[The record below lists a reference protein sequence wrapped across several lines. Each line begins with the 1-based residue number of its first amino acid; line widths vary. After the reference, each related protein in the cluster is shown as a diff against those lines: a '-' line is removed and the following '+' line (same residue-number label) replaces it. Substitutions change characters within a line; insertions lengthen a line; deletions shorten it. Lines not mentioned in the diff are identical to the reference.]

1 MTPKSLVSC
10 AIAIL
15 CTSAGARAQEQGASV
30 AGNVSAI
37 NMDSHTTVAYTGAF
51 DYRFSNVV
59 GLELELTYA
68 PSLEPRFAG
77 SIIPPLPAS
86 SSIIGLTIPPPT
98 FTNGAGRAVIFS
110 NNVRVAV
117 PTTTA
122 RLEPFFVAGGGVAS
136 VRQTADLRY
145 TFPTIGGAFVG
156 GPLVLGTQTLTQ
168 RVTSSTVGLAL
179 TLGGGVGIKA
189 TEHLWIDAD
198 LRLIRVMGDRD
209 QDQNVG
215 RFGAAARYR
224 F

>member
-1 MTPKSLVSC
+1 
-10 AIAIL
+10 
-15 CTSAGARAQEQGASV
+15 
-30 AGNVSAI
+30 
-37 NMDSHTTVAYTGAF
+37 
-51 DYRFSNVV
+51 V

-68 PSLEPRFAG
+68 PSLEPRRGG

-86 SSIIGLTIPPPT
+86 SSIIGLPIPVPT
-98 FTNGAGRAVIFS
+98 FTNGTGRAVIFS

-117 PTTTA
+117 PTTSA

-145 TFPTIGGAFVG
+145 TFPTISGGFP
-156 GPLVLGTQTLTQ
+156 GPLVLGTQTLTE
-168 RVTSSTVGLAL
+168 RVTTSTVGLAL

-189 TEHLWIDAD
+189 TEHLWIAD
-198 LRLIRVMGDRD
+198 LRLIRVIGDRD

>member
-1 MTPKSLVSC
+1 MTPRILVSC
-10 AIAIL
+10 AITVL
-15 CTSAGARAQEQGASV
+15 CLSSGARAQALGASV
-30 AGNVSAI
+30 SGNVSAI
-37 NMDSHTTVAYTGAF
+37 NIDSHTTVAYTGAF

-68 PSLEPRFAG
+68 PSLEPRFSS
-77 SIIPPLPAS
+77 SIIQPLPAS
-86 SSIIGLTIPPPT
+86 SSIIGLPIPAPT
-98 FTNGAGRAVIFS
+98 FANGTGRAVIFS

-122 RLEPFFVAGGGVAS
+122 RLEPFFVAGGGVAN
-136 VRQTADLRY
+136 VQQTADLRY
-145 TFPTIGGAFVG
+145 TFPTIGGAVAG
-156 GPLVLGTQTLTQ
+156 GPLVLGTQTLSQ
-168 RVTSSTVGLAL
+168 RVTSSSVGLAL

-198 LRLIRVMGDRD
+198 LRLIRVMGERD